1 MKRGFALLAA
11 VYIAFMTYGVELYVW
26 GDHGILAYND
36 LAMYKQRLEEN
47 IEELKKTGAELRREA
62 ESLQYSAEK
71 VALYARKLGY
81 FDSDEQHLRVEGM
94 KLQKEYYVVGELVK
108 PYSRSRIDRTVFRI
122 IAFLAGGIG
131 YIVLRFRKQLQ

>member
-1 MKRGFALLAA
+1 MLAA

-36 LAMYKQRLEEN
+36 LEQYKHKLEKNIAELEEN
-47 IEELKKTGAELRREA
+47 GAALRREA

-81 FDSDEQHLRVEGM
+81 FDSNEKHLLVEGM
-94 KLQKEYYVVGELVK
+94 KIRNDYYVVGELVK
-108 PYSRSRIDRTVFRI
+108 PYSRTKIDRTVFRI
-122 IAFLAGGIG
+122 IAILAGGIG
-131 YIVLRFRKQLQ
+131 YIFLRFRRQL

>member
-1 MKRGFALLAA
+1 MLAA

-36 LAMYKQRLEEN
+36 LVLYKQKLKKN
-47 IEELKKTGAELRREA
+47 IEELKKTGAELRGEA

-81 FDSDEQHLRVEGM
+81 FDADEQHLRVEGM
-94 KLQKEYYVVGELVK
+94 KLQKDYYVVGELVK
-108 PYSRSRIDRTVFRI
+108 PYSRLRIDKIAFRI
-122 IAFLAGGIG
+122 IALLAGGIG
-131 YIVLRFRKQLQ
+131 YILLRYRKQP

>member
-36 LAMYKQRLEEN
+36 LEQYKQKLEKN
-47 IEELKKTGAELRREA
+47 IEELKETGAELRREA

-81 FDSDEQHLRVEGM
+81 FDSNEKHLLVEGM
-94 KLQKEYYVVGELVK
+94 NIHNDYYVVGELVK
-108 PYSRSRIDRTVFRI
+108 PYSRTKIDRRVFRI
-122 IAFLAGGIG
+122 IAILAGGIG
-131 YIVLRFRKQLQ
+131 YILFRYRRQL

>member
-1 MKRGFALLAA
+1 MLAA

-36 LAMYKQRLEEN
+36 LAEYKHKLEKN
-47 IEELKKTGAELRREA
+47 IQELEKTGATLQREA

-81 FDSDEQHLRVEGM
+81 FDSNDKHLMVEGM
-94 KLQKEYYVVGELVK
+94 KIRNDYYIVGELVK
-108 PYSRSRIDRTVFRI
+108 PYFRNKIDRTVFRV
-122 IAFLAGGIG
+122 LAILVGGFG
-131 YIVLRFRKQLQ
+131 YIILRYRQPQ